1 MDLKRI
7 GVVGAG
13 MMGTE
18 IALVMALAGKPTV
31 IADRDSAQLERAAAA
46 WGRILARGVERGL
59 YQTDDEERALANL
72 TPVADLAAFADRD
85 AVIEAVSEDE
95 AIKAEVFRALDA
107 ACRPECLLASNTSSI
122 PIATLAGHV
131 SPERR
136 PRVLGTHFFSP
147 VSRMRLVEVI
157 PAFDTDPA
165 AVEAVTAL
173 CREAGKVPIRV
184 KDVVGF
190 AVNRL
195 LHAFWI
201 EAVRLVEEE
210 VATPEDID
218 AACKL
223 GLGHPVGPFEL
234 MDAVSNGLTLQV
246 QEILHAAY
254 GPRFLPRPLLKR
266 MVGAGRDGRRAGRGW
281 YGYGDGDDG
290 RGG

>member
-1 MDLKRI
+1 MDLQRI

-31 IADRDSAQLERAAAA
+31 IADRDPAQLERAAAA
-46 WGRILARGVERGL
+46 WGRILARGVERGS
-59 YQTDDEERALANL
+59 YRPEDGERALANL
-72 TPVADLAAFADRD
+72 TPVTDLAAFADRD

-95 AIKAEVFRALDA
+95 AVKVEVFRALDA
-107 ACRPECLLASNTSSI
+107 VCRPECVLASNTSSI
-122 PIATLAGHV
+122 PIAILAGHV

-147 VSRMRLVEVI
+147 VSRMKLVEVI
-157 PAFDTDPA
+157 PAFDPDPT
-165 AVEAVTAL
+165 AVEAAMAL
-173 CREAGKVPIRV
+173 CREAGKAPIRV

-281 YGYGDGDDG
+281 YGYGERDR